1 MSHCDLLDILCVNIP
16 SHILNLFTKAF
27 HNCYKCGSQ
36 TPCPLRLLPLLIAKL
51 LFEQKIRVG
60 FAETLSALRSHPFKQ
75 DELWWI
81 WAAPFKM
88 LDRAILKKQGGKY
101 FDDSITLLTCSLL
114 TITIIRFVVDTRL
127 GHFLLTNP
135 AVFDSWS
142 IFSPQ

>member
-1 MSHCDLLDILCVNIP
+1 MNSPINPKYIEGLSIKAGLFENMSHCDLLDILCVNFP

-75 DELWWI
+75 DEL
-81 WAAPFKM
+81 
-88 LDRAILKKQGGKY
+88 
-101 FDDSITLLTCSLL
+101 
-114 TITIIRFVVDTRL
+114 
-127 GHFLLTNP
+127 
-135 AVFDSWS
+135 
-142 IFSPQ
+142 